1 VPADFAPDDVLLRER
16 HGAVEVLTLNR
27 PARRNALNAA
37 LRASLRDAIADVAR
51 DDGVR
56 VLVITGS
63 DPAFCAGL
71 DLTEMTEASPA
82 VEPGDMMEALYA
94 LDIPVVGAVNGPAV
108 TGGLEL
114 ALACDVLV
122 ASDRA
127 RFADT
132 HGRVGVHPGW
142 AMSVELPRLIG
153 VGRARMMSLT
163 GNYVDAATAEQW
175 GLVARVVEHSRLLP
189 ETLELAAS
197 IAELDPAIAGPV
209 KEMYVRSW
217 DATLGESLAVEAR
230 IAGAHRPAYDELEQR
245 RREVLARNRGQL

>member
-1 VPADFAPDDVLLRER
+1 LLRER

-27 PARRNALNAA
+27 PARRNALNAV
-37 LRASLRDAIADVAR
+37 LRAALRDAITDVAR
-51 DDGVR
+51 DDGMR

-175 GLVARVVEHSRLLP
+175 GLVARVVEHARLLP
-189 ETLELAAS
+189 ATLELAAS
-197 IAELDPAIAGPV
+197 IAELDPAIAGALRLL
-209 KEMYVRSW
+209 YR
-217 DATLGESLAVEAR
+217 DGNGGAEAR
-230 IAGAHRPAYDELEQR
+230 RYERDRFAEWVRTRPRDAVSAGTVRAVIE
-245 RREVLARNRGQL
+245 RGRAQQH